1 MFNNILATPASDNLV
16 VPLKILEIRAT
27 QAGADVQFQVD
38 LRRQYYKNATIRFI
52 VENAAALRFQ
62 GLAVE
67 TALRPAAGGGWRE
80 VYDQDERF
88 QTIGH
93 VVSNPSW
100 QVDAQDPR
108 RLLKT
113 VVTASV
119 ETQFLPFLNAVYERH
134 LDSHDILLEITGE
147 SYVQPGFPKVENGLR
162 LFGLVDLEVTRFDA
176 IYIVP
181 KGGPSGS
188 ALFS

>member
-1 MFNNILATPASDNLV
+1 MFNNILDSPASDNLV
-16 VPLKILEIRAT
+16 VPLKILDIRAT

-62 GLAVE
+62 GLPVQ
-67 TALRPAAGGGWRE
+67 TALRPKAGGGWRE
-80 VYDQDERF
+80 VYDQDQHF

-93 VVSNPSW
+93 VSGNPSW

-108 RLLKT
+108 RLMKT

-119 ETQFLPFLNAVYERH
+119 ETQFLPFLNAVYDRH
-134 LDSHDILLEITGE
+134 LDSHDVLLEITGE
-147 SYVQPGFPKVENGLR
+147 SHVQPGFPKIIDGIRN
-162 LFGLVDLEVTRFDA
+162 FGLVDLEVTKFDA

-188 ALFS
+188 AIFS

>member
-1 MFNNILATPASDNLV
+1 MFNNVLMAPASNNLV

-27 QAGADVQFQVD
+27 RAGADVEFQVD

-62 GLAVE
+62 GLPVE

-80 VYDQDERF
+80 VYNQDEHF
-88 QTIGH
+88 QMIGQ
-93 VVSNPSW
+93 VTANPSW

-119 ETQFLPFLNAVYERH
+119 ETQFLPFLNAVYDRH
-134 LDSHDILLEITGE
+134 LDSHDVLLEITGE
-147 SYVQPGFPKVENGLR
+147 SYVQPGFPKTENGIPN
-162 LFGLVDLEVTRFDA
+162 FGLVDLEVTKFDA

-188 ALFS
+188 AVFS